1 MRRLWLAI
9 SCALLLGACG
19 KNTFKSAAT
28 CETEA
33 KATSEWLSV
42 LVAEGDGGLH
52 FRPDDFEAVTSDAPP
67 SWSKGWP
74 HVALSVGVGTVDGTP
89 VWQPGRDMKQ
99 LVHSVTSRRA
109 LREKLSGEKAPFWVS
124 LELDRRVRWSTAVE
138 LLDALAGAGVAG
150 IQLVFEA
157 KSQLEAPPASPR
169 SEQLHR
175 VHVLGDDVADRTLDP
190 AVEDSVLH
198 GCRAVPQLDRSVPR
212 HETLKRWAAAVA
224 ECECA
229 LDVREVREAF
239 WLALRRDHAPP
250 RSFVPVRLEPPGS
263 EAPAFVLPAETSWG
277 DAHAKVVSRDRSELP
292 LRAALPVAVAT
303 D

>member
-9 SCALLLGACG
+9 SCALLQAACS
-19 KNTFKSAAT
+19 KSTFKSAST

-33 KATSEWLSV
+33 KVTSEWLSA

-52 FRPDDFEAVTSDAPP
+52 FRPDDFEAVVSDAPP
-67 SWSKGWP
+67 SWSDGWP
-74 HVALSVGVGTVDGTP
+74 HVALSVGAGTVDGSP

-99 LVHSVTSRRA
+99 LVHSVASRRA

-150 IQLVFEA
+150 VQLVFEA
-157 KSQLEAPPASPR
+157 KSRLEAPPASPR

-198 GCRAVPQLDRSVPR
+198 ACKALPQLDRSLPR
-212 HETLKRWAAAVA
+212 RETLKRWAASVA
-224 ECECA
+224 NCGC
-229 LDVREVREAF
+229 DVDVSEVREAF

-250 RSFVPVRLEPPGS
+250 RSFVPVRLEPQGS

-277 DAHAKVVSRDRSELP
+277 DAHPKLVSRAKKKLP
-292 LRAALPVAVAT
+292 LRAALPEAVARE
-303 D
+303 